1 LVIEFPLGSATEPV
15 PTTSEPTRSFKRKE
29 MRHTHDLV
37 TSQLRRKVAE
47 AARNW
52 LEVTFKMA
60 VEKHEDFF
68 ERPSAEIVSAEI
80 YDKLKTSIDEILRK
94 PD

>member
-29 MRHTHDLV
+29 MPHTHDLV

-60 VEKHEDFF
+60 VEKHEDLF
-68 ERPSAEIVSAEI
+68 ERPSAEIV
-80 YDKLKTSIDEILRK
+80 
-94 PD
+94 